1 MWKVMLQVLVTSWL
15 VQLSQVETSLLKVVG
30 QTVYRYFSGHFEPGE
45 GVCMLN
51 FSVIFPR

>member
-15 VQLSQVETSLLKVVG
+15 VLPSQVEPSPLKVVE
-30 QTVYRYFSGHFEPGE
+30 QTVYRYFSGHFEPRE

-51 FSVIFPR
+51 FSVIFPH